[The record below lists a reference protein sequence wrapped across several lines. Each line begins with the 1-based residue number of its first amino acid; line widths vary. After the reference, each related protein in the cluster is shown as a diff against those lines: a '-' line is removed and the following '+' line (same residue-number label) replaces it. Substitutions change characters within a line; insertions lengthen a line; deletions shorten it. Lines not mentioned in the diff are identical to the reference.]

1 MERTAN
7 LARLYEEQ
15 GYLFPQPALT
25 TEEADHYRGEVEDLL
40 ANHGETG
47 REVLRHKG
55 HVALAWLAE
64 LVRHPA
70 IIEAVSHILG
80 PDILWRTTNFFIKE
94 PRSPGFVSWHQ
105 DATYWGLSSDEMLTA
120 WVALS
125 DSRPENGCM
134 GFVPGSHQL
143 RQVPHHDTFD
153 PDNLLTRGQEIEV
166 EVDPGSVVD
175 VVLRAGEMSLHHVLM
190 VHGSGP
196 NASDGPRIG
205 VAIRYMPTRIRQLAP
220 HRNTATLVNGI
231 NTFGH
236 FELER
241 QPLSNMDPAQL
252 AYKVS
257 SKIWTMPSI
266 WAAVMSL
273 WRTARMVPSS
283 KDIN

>member
-1 MERTAN
+1 MPTTTNRP
-7 LARLYEEQ
+7 RLYKEQ
-15 GYLFPQPALT
+15 GYLFPLSVLT
-25 TEEADHYRGEVEDLL
+25 TEEAGRYRGEVEGLL

-70 IIEAVSHILG
+70 ILDPVSQILG
-80 PDILWRTTNFFIKE
+80 PDILCWTTNFFIKE
-94 PRSPGFVSWHQ
+94 PRSSGFVSWHQ
-105 DATYWGLSSDEMLTA
+105 DATYWGLNSDEVLTA

-143 RQVPHHDTFD
+143 RQVAHHDTFD
-153 PDNLLTRGQEIEV
+153 PDNLLSRGQEIAV
-166 EVDPGSVVD
+166 EVDPKSVVD
-175 VVLRAGEMSLHHVLM
+175 VVLRAGEMSMHHVLM

-196 NASDGPRIG
+196 NTSDGRRIG

-220 HRNTATLVNGI
+220 HRDTATLVNGDD
-231 NTFGH
+231 TFGH

-241 QPLSNMDPAQL
+241 RPLFNMNPAEL
-252 AYKVS
+252 AYAQTIVARHTA
-257 SKIWTMPSI
+257 ILYDGVR
-266 WAAVMSL
+266 AAGTPEPDAE
-273 WRTARMVPSS
+273 R
-283 KDIN
+283 

>member
-1 MERTAN
+1 MERNTN
-7 LARLYEEQ
+7 QARLYEEQ
-15 GYLFPQPALT
+15 GYLFPLPALT
-25 TEEADHYRGEVEDLL
+25 TEEVGCYRGEVEGLL
-40 ANHGETG
+40 ANHGATG
-47 REVLRHKG
+47 RQVLRHKG

-64 LVRHPA
+64 LVRHPV
-70 IIEAVSHILG
+70 IIEPVSDILG
-80 PDILWRTTNFFIKE
+80 PDILCWTTNFFIKE

-105 DATYWGLSSDEMLTA
+105 DATYWGLNSDEVLTA

-125 DSRPENGCM
+125 TSRPESGCM
-134 GFVPGSHQL
+134 GFVPGSHQM
-143 RQVPHHDTFD
+143 RQIPHHDTFD

>member
-1 MERTAN
+1 MPPTTNRP
-7 LARLYEEQ
+7 RLYEEQ
-15 GYLFPQPALT
+15 GYLFPLSVLT
-25 TEEADHYRGEVEDLL
+25 TEEAGRYRGEVEGLL

-70 IIEAVSHILG
+70 ILDPVSQILG
-80 PDILWRTTNFFIKE
+80 PDILCWTTNFFIKE

-105 DATYWGLSSDEMLTA
+105 DATYWGLDSDEVLTA

-143 RQVPHHDTFD
+143 RQVDHHDTFD
-153 PDNLLTRGQEIEV
+153 PDNLLTRGQEIAV
-166 EVDPGSVVD
+166 EVDPKSVVD
-175 VVLRAGEMSLHHVLM
+175 VVLRAGEMSMHHVLM

-196 NASDGPRIG
+196 NTSDGRRIG

-220 HRNTATLVNGI
+220 HRDTATLVNGDD
-231 NTFGH
+231 TFSH
-236 FELER
+236 FELEQR
-241 QPLSNMDPAQL
+241 PLSNMDPAEL
-252 AYKVS
+252 AYAQTIVARHTA
-257 SKIWTMPSI
+257 ILYDGVR
-266 WAAVMSL
+266 AAGTPEPDAE
-273 WRTARMVPSS
+273 R
-283 KDIN
+283 